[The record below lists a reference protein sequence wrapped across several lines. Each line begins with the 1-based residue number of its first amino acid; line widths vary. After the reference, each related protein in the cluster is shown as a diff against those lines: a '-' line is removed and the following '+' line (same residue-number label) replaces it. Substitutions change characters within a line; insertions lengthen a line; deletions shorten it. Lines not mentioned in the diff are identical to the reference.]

1 MEEIDIWRTAKLLID
16 SHGDG
21 AWLQAAQRADKALE
35 DGKPEI
41 AGVWKRFCRPWN
53 GCKTRSLAAR
63 STKARSTVPE
73 QTGIRAVV
81 NMSSGRVAGL
91 FPFPLK

>member
-41 AGVWKRFCRPWN
+41 AGVWKRV
-53 GCKTRSLAAR
+53 L
-63 STKARSTVPE
+63 
-73 QTGIRAVV
+73 QAVERLQDTTPH
-81 NMSSGRVAGL
+81 GTIH
-91 FPFPLK
+91 